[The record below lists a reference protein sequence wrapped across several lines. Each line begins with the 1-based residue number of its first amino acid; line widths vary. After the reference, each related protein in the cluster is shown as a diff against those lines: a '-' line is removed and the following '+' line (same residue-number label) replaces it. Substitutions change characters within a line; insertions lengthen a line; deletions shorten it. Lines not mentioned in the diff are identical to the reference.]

1 MIKTV
6 IITDNMVTYIENLRM
21 FSVKF
26 LELMCEGNYV
36 VKKDQYTEISCFSHQ
51 QQMIENQILKRC
63 PK

>member
-1 MIKTV
+1 MKLSLFI
-6 IITDNMVTYIENLRM
+6 DNMVMYIENLRM

-26 LELMCEGNYV
+26 LELMCESNYV

-51 QQMIENQILKRC
+51 QQMIENQILKRY